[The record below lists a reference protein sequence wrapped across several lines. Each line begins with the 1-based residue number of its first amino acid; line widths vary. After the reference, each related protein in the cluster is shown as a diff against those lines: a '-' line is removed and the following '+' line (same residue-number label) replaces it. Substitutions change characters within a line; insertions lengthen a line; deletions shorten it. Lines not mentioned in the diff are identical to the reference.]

1 MCTRPK
7 TMRYPATVSDR
18 LRGNFTDTQLQFPCG
33 KCPECLKVRQN
44 SISQR
49 AYNCAKE
56 LGMVSFLTL
65 TYNEDHLPISKSLWR
80 VERESGEYSCVFPP
94 EPMSDVDSN
103 RIRKDLLSQPDRV
116 CIHRART
123 FEEKHELF
131 SSLDAHNDYY
141 IRYTPSHRIAD
152 VQSLIKRC
160 RMRWERK
167 NGPINMKYMC
177 ISEFGPSFTRRP
189 HYHLLFFG
197 APFEFVQNIGELW
210 SKGDYRTRYDRKR
223 KCRVISGVYSP
234 SRGYQYFE
242 KVNAFNK
249 NDGSDGYAKI
259 ASYVGKYVGKGIFE
273 IDSVKDGLA
282 VVPRVACSR
291 HLGKLSDSL
300 VEYFLAKD
308 KFEYDPDN
316 LPDDKQL
323 LKNIVTSIVS
333 RLHLLSKNKEDER
346 FCRYSL
352 YQIFNRR
359 CAKTRFELPQFLKKV
374 GFTYSDWPASGKI
387 YFSAIYYQV
396 MAFVRDFNLQDR
408 EKKFK
413 LFCSHYISKDLVDAV
428 AAFNVREQLALQ
440 DREKNEIENM
450 RKKFLRTKH
459 HS

>member
-1 MCTRPK
+1 MCTRPMF
-7 TMRYPATVSDR
+7 MRYPATVSDR
-18 LRGNFTDTQLQFPCG
+18 LRGNFSPIQLRFPCG
-33 KCPECLKVRQN
+33 KCPECLQVRQN
-44 SISQR
+44 AISQR

-80 VERESGEYSCVFPP
+80 VNNETGDYSCVYPP
-94 EPMSDVDSN
+94 EPMKDEEAN
-103 RIRKDLLSQPDRV
+103 RIRNQLLSQPDSVRA
-116 CIHRART
+116 HRART
-123 FEEKHELF
+123 FEEKYELF

-152 VQSLIKRC
+152 VQTLIKRC

-167 NGPINMKYMC
+167 HGALNIKYMC

-223 KCRVISGVYSP
+223 KCCVISGIYSP
-234 SRGYQYFE
+234 PRGYQYFE

-249 NDGSDGYAKI
+249 EDGSDGYAKI

-300 VEYFLAKD
+300 VDYFLARD
-308 KFEYDPDN
+308 RFDYDPDN
-316 LPDDKQL
+316 LPEDKLL
-323 LKNIVTSIVS
+323 LKNIVSTIVS

-352 YQIFNRR
+352 NQIFNRR
-359 CAKTRFELPQFLKKV
+359 CAKTRAELPQFLKKV
-374 GFTYSDWPASGKI
+374 GFSYSDWPDSGKV
-387 YFSAIYYQV
+387 YFNAIYYEV
-396 MAFVRDFNLQDR
+396 MAFVSDFYLQDR
-408 EKKFK
+408 QSKFK
-413 LFCSHYISKDLVDAV
+413 SFCSNFIPKDLASAV
-428 AAFNVREQLALQ
+428 AAFNLREQRALQ